1 VVVDQMAVEMEQI
14 IQQHLVQAE
23 MVALALLEHLAEL
36 VVVMVAVAEMDQTV
50 LAVVVEDLM
59 PLEETDLHI

>member
-14 IQQHLVQAE
+14 TQQHLQAE